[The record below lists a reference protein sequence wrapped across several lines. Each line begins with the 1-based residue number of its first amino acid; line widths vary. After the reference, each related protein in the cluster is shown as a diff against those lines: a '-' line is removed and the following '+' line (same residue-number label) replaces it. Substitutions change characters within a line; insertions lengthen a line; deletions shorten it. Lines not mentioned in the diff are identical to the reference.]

1 MTGTIALYMRI
12 SSEDANEGES
22 FSIGHQRDL
31 LYHFVKSRREFDGY
45 TVMEFLDDGYTG
57 TNFDRPGVQKMLSM
71 AGNPIQCIIV
81 KDFSRFGRNLI
92 DVITLTRSSL
102 FWVSALSLSMKTT
115 TAKTA
120 LAALSAWMFH

>member
-31 LYHFVKSRREFDGY
+31 LYHFVKSRREFDGC

-71 AGNPIQCIIV
+71 AGTPIQYC
-81 KDFSRFGRNLI
+81 KG
-92 DVITLTRSSL
+92 L
-102 FWVSALSLSMKTT
+102 FPVREEPDRCG
-115 TAKTA
+115 
-120 LAALSAWMFH
+120 